1 MLISIHV
8 PREGHDLSPETVLRV
23 LDVFQSTCPARGTTF
38 YPRVHHGGS
47 PDFNPRAPRGA
58 RPKTQE
64 RQQQSLLFQ
73 STCPARGTTSTLI
86 DSLALVRAI
95 SIHVP
100 REGHDSLQSGLSVD
114 QSNFN
119 PRAPRG
125 ARLRG
130 RELLRQEHQ
139 FQSTCPARG
148 TTNRR
153 IRGRITRNNF
163 NPRAP
168 RGARLSLIEFAF
180 LRLAFQ
186 STCPARGTTCMSVL
200 TLLIMRNFNPRAP
213 RGARLINIHRTIS
226 AHSISIHVPREG
238 HDACNEGKKKR
249 KT

>member
-1 MLISIHV
+1 MAKANKIEIANFNPRAPRGARQPLQRILHLYRYFNPRAPRGARPDTFLRMELISYFNPRAPRGARLDRYAAGLCPVLISIHV

-168 RGARLSLIEFAF
+168 RGAR
-180 LRLAFQ
+180 R
-186 STCPARGTTCMSVL
+186 V
-200 TLLIMRNFNPRAP
+200 
-213 RGARLINIHRTIS
+213 
-226 AHSISIHVPREG
+226 
-238 HDACNEGKKKR
+238 
-249 KT
+249 